1 MSFTPTPNRGYLCTN
16 DRKTED
22 THPDFRG
29 DSAIDKAL
37 LMKLIEKGDDPVKI
51 QVSAWNS
58 TSSKGEP
65 YFSLQ
70 FSEPFVPQKRPEP
83 TPQQQIEPEDDED
96 VPF

>member
-1 MSFTPTPNRGYLCTN
+1 MSFTPKPNRGYLWTN

-51 QVSAWNS
+51 ADP
-58 TSSKGEP
+58 KGEMAQAARLGP
-65 YFSLQ
+65 GGALG
-70 FSEPFVPQKRPEP
+70 R
-83 TPQQQIEPEDDED
+83 
-96 VPF
+96 